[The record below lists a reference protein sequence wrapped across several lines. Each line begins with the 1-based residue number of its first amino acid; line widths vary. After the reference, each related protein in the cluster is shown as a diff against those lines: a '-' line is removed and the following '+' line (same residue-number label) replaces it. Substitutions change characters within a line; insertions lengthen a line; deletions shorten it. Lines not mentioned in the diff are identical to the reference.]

1 LVPHISSP
9 ETSLA
14 LTNQSIIF
22 FRQIE
27 VDLNE
32 ILSQS
37 TINTIEN
44 KSIFYRL
51 YEILQQYDMSFTN
64 MLNFDRYNDA
74 CDIILT
80 RSIPIWKRFACD
92 TTNENEQKKYLSRA
106 LRLLEQLTEILAE
119 RWHLIRTITSPNDV
133 RKKLRFYFNKL

>member
-1 LVPHISSP
+1 
-9 ETSLA
+9 
-14 LTNQSIIF
+14 
-22 FRQIE
+22 
-27 VDLNE
+27 
-32 ILSQS
+32 
-37 TINTIEN
+37 
-44 KSIFYRL
+44 
-51 YEILQQYDMSFTN
+51 MSFTN
-64 MLNFDRYNDA
+64 MLNLDRYNDA

-133 RKKLRFYFNKL
+133 RIPPRFYFNKL

>member
-1 LVPHISSP
+1 MVPHISSP

>member
-1 LVPHISSP
+1 MVPHISSR
-9 ETSLA
+9 ETSLT